1 MKLQTAI
8 MLFALLGGTP
18 GAMAGTFDTIGGG
31 NESFTLDGYTYTRSR
46 ENIYI
51 KGDFPSLG
59 SNLNIGNYGLSYTI
73 DTNQDARHEIIVRFT
88 TSGGGYGTSNQPI
101 LNFYLSGGVKSVLVG
116 NYYKNNG
123 DAGAAR
129 MELFNGDASQ
139 GSRQGGSPT
148 YILNDA
154 FSTKAG
160 SNYKAPTGTYYTA
173 SGGSKILDGSH
184 CYKIIVETYK
194 DNSNDKIALLY
205 EGPNGTTAKTG
216 DALLS
221 SLGITSLTSIGYFL
235 AGEGGTVTL
244 DGASTSG
251 VYTYSR
257 IVTPTVNPEP
267 DPEIPTDPIIP
278 PGDPSVPEPSAFGLL
293 AGLGAIALA
302 VSRRRRSR

>member
-31 NESFTLDGYTYTRSR
+31 YESFTLDGYTYTRSR

-51 KGDFPSLG
+51 KGGFPSLG
-59 SNLNIGNYGLSYTI
+59 SNLGIGNYGLSYTI
-73 DTNQDARHEIIVRFT
+73 DTNQDARHEIIIRFT

-101 LNFYLSGGVKSVLVG
+101 LNFYLSGGGKSVLVG

-123 DAGAAR
+123 EAGAAR
-129 MELFNGDASQ
+129 MQLFNGDASQ
-139 GSRQGGSPT
+139 GSRQGGSLT
-148 YILNDA
+148 YILNDGY
-154 FSTKAG
+154 STKAG
-160 SNYKAPTGTYYTA
+160 SAYQTPTGTYYTA
-173 SGGSKILDGSH
+173 SGGSKISDGTH

-194 DNSNDKIALLY
+194 DSSDDKIALRY
-205 EGPNGTTAKTG
+205 EGPNGTNQTG

-235 AGEGGTVTL
+235 GNEGGTVTL
-244 DGASTSG
+244 DGGSAGTSG

-267 DPEIPTDPIIP
+267 EIPTEPIIP

-302 VSRRRRSR
+302 ASRRRRSR